1 MLLGCSF
8 CDPNPIF
15 IHHYP
20 SYSSKLS
27 IYKWW
32 AKSNLYS
39 IIIPARIETFKQALD
54 VVIHSTDFST
64 TSRAWTCATLA
75 VMSAMLCERTELTEW
90 FLWYFP
96 HLFPV
101 STSFATWLETSCNQ
115 IPIRN
120 WTLNWNWNCCDV
132 LGSSC
137 EDAIEKKRQSF
148 VNASQNGFKVTF
160 VQICCKPDRTPSF
173 FGYSKVFRFSED
185 GEENRQTFM
194 LQVLPC
200 VLISSIFFA
209 IHVLHVR
216 KTSQNYASQV
226 GTYEELIP
234 DAVRDP
240 VAPNGRFVPTT
251 GRSKIFQSTTPFHR
265 GFHYG

>member
-1 MLLGCSF
+1 MIHIPAWF
-8 CDPNPIF
+8 CMIFSQCFQCLSLEVPEILRWGQEESRHRRMWCAGPEPGRMPVVTHLAIRQYDPTALATEN
-15 IHHYP
+15 
-20 SYSSKLS
+20 
-27 IYKWW
+27 YKCERLIEVVDFVIQIQ
-32 AKSNLYS
+32 SLS
-39 IIIPARIETFKQALD
+39 IIILPAFKHLQALD
-54 VVIHSTDFST
+54 VVIHSTNFST

-75 VMSAMLCERTELTEW
+75 VMLAMLCERTELTEW

-173 FGYSKVFRFSED
+173 FG
-185 GEENRQTFM
+185 
-194 LQVLPC
+194 
-200 VLISSIFFA
+200 
-209 IHVLHVR
+209 
-216 KTSQNYASQV
+216 
-226 GTYEELIP
+226 
-234 DAVRDP
+234 
-240 VAPNGRFVPTT
+240 
-251 GRSKIFQSTTPFHR
+251 
-265 GFHYG
+265 